1 MKVGITLSG
10 GGLRGVG
17 HLGVLQAL
25 DEMGIKIDKIVGVSS
40 GSIMGAMYAQGYT
53 PKETLDILKA
63 AKLLRF
69 VRPKF
74 SRGLLNIEKLEPLLL
89 KYLPHNTFEQL
100 KIPLTVAASDIHL
113 GELVY
118 FTQGDLIKPLMAS
131 SCIPVMFSPIH
142 HNNRVLVDGGLV
154 NNMPAEPIKDCDFKI
169 GVHCNP
175 IDKAQPIKS
184 TRKVLE
190 RTMIMIGHKGMQ
202 SQIAQCDVFIEPPA
216 LGNYNTFELKKVDEM
231 FEAGYTYAMSMQA
244 EIMQFLKNHKMT
256 E

>member
-25 DEMGIKIDKIVGVSS
+25 DEMEITINEIVGVSS
-40 GSIMGAMYAQGYT
+40 GSIMGAMYAQGYA
-53 PKETLDILKA
+53 PKETLEILKS

-69 VRPKF
+69 VRPKL

-89 KYLPHNTFEQL
+89 KYLPHNSFEQL
-100 KIPLTVAASDIHL
+100 NIPLTVAASDIHL

-118 FTQGDLIKPLMAS
+118 FTEGNLIKPLMAS

-142 HNNRVLVDGGLV
+142 YNDRVLVDGGLV
-154 NNMPAEPIKDCDFKI
+154 NNMPAEPIKDCDVRI

-190 RTMIMIGHKGMQ
+190 RTMVMIGHKGMQ
-202 SQIAQCDVFIEPPA
+202 SQIEQCDVFIEPPA
-216 LGNYNTFELKKVDEM
+216 LGNYTTFELKKVDEM
-231 FEAGYTYAMSMQA
+231 FEAGYAYTMALQG
-244 EIMQFLKNHKMT
+244 EIMKTLENCRL
-256 E
+256 